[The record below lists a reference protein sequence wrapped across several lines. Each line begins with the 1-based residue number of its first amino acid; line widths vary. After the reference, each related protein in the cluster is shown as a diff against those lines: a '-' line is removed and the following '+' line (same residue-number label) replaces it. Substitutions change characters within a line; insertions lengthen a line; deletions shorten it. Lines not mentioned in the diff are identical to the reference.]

1 MKVTATSHAQ
11 TGSYQSLKKAHLEHD
26 EEKYNSNKDI
36 RYDKKHLNTHHVH
49 VKDFDA
55 FYEEKYEGP
64 IKEFNLKQTR
74 KDRKIDDYDSYLEK
88 KKNNKNRN
96 QKRPHDPNR
105 LFLMNFSNK
114 DDNDRIKY
122 GLMNQLN
129 LSEDEYL
136 ELMAGA
142 MDLSVEKF
150 NKKFDGCMTVTEHF
164 THVNETSPHAH
175 CNLYAHGKDKFGK
188 PYTDINDSLK
198 ELYAG
203 TKERDGKTVSKN
215 VKDYWKDFRGEVDTM
230 IIDSVKEKANEK
242 LIEKG
247 IKKHL
252 PLELYRKDS
261 DYVGMSGEV
270 YKEVHREADKQLEEK
285 GLSLQQREQAL
296 KDREQSLDECEGG
309 LNGRQEELNKTLE
322 RLENRAKEFEEREKT
337 IDSKINDFDDKVENF
352 NAHVRRIY
360 QDVDTQVENSKENS
374 RVGAYIQKYDPDLYL
389 DTLISANKEH
399 ADDLKR
405 IERMKVQK
413 TVKKP
418 VKGQNEPQKDKE
430 GFDMEK

>member
-96 QKRPHDPNR
+96 KERPHDPNR
-105 LFLMNFSNK
+105 LFLLNFSNK
-114 DDNDRIKY
+114 DDNDKIKNA
-122 GLMNQLN
+122 LMKQLN

-136 ELMAGA
+136 ALMASG
-142 MDLSVEKF
+142 MDLAVEKF
-150 NKKFDGCMTVTEHF
+150 NKKFGHCLTVTEHF
-164 THVNETSPHAH
+164 THVNEASPHAH

-203 TKERDGKTVSKN
+203 TKERDGKTVRKN
-215 VKDYWKDFRGEVDTM
+215 LKDYWKDFREEVDTL

-242 LIEKG
+242 LREKG
-247 IKKHL
+247 VKKVL
-252 PLELYRKDS
+252 ELELYRKDS

-270 YKEVHREADKQLEEK
+270 YKEVHRKADKQLEEK
-285 GLSLQQREQAL
+285 RLRLQEREQAL
-296 KDREQSLDECEGG
+296 KDREQSLDERESVLKDRETV
-309 LNGRQEELNKTLE
+309 LNAKEEELDGISQKHIE
-322 RLENRAKEFEEREKT
+322 RDRMLFKREVEFDEKLKFLQEQQQKMKERDKAIVQVMDDHDKFIEENNSKVSDDAHVGRSIREQARSKPSFSKFYNENLKLAKEGYK
-337 IDSKINDFDDKVENF
+337 K
-352 NAHVRRIY
+352 
-360 QDVDTQVENSKENS
+360 
-374 RVGAYIQKYDPDLYL
+374 KY
-389 DTLISANKEH
+389 SF
-399 ADDLKR
+399 
-405 IERMKVQK
+405 
-413 TVKKP
+413 
-418 VKGQNEPQKDKE
+418 KDKE
-430 GFDMEK
+430 GFDIDL

>member
-1 MKVTATSHAQ
+1 MDVTATSHAQ

-64 IKEFNLKQTR
+64 IKEYNAKQTR

-114 DDNDRIKY
+114 DDNDRIKN
-122 GLMNQLN
+122 GLMGKLN

-136 ELMAGA
+136 ALMASG
-142 MDLSVEKF
+142 MDLAVEKF

-164 THVNETSPHAH
+164 THVNEASPHAH

-215 VKDYWKDFRGEVDTM
+215 LKDYWKDFREEVDTM

-242 LIEKG
+242 LREKG
-247 IKKHL
+247 IKKN
-252 PLELYRKDS
+252 LELDLYRKDS

-270 YKEVHREADKQLEEK
+270 YKEVHREADKQLEKK
-285 GLSLQQREQAL
+285 GQSLQEREQEL
-296 KDREQSLDECEGG
+296 KDREQSLDERESA
-309 LNGRQEELNKTLE
+309 LNDRETVLNAKEEELHGISQKHTE
-322 RLENRAKEFEEREKT
+322 RDRMLFKREVEFDEKVEVLQEQHEKMKERDKVVLQVMDEHDAFVN
-337 IDSKINDFDDKVENF
+337 DSKNHASDDALVGRNLREAGKSNLKYMDSY
-352 NAHVRRIY
+352 NRMLK
-360 QDVDTQVENSKENS
+360 TSKED
-374 RVGAYIQKYDPDLYL
+374 Y
-389 DTLISANKEH
+389 
-399 ADDLKR
+399 
-405 IERMKVQK
+405 
-413 TVKKP
+413 KK
-418 VKGQNEPQKDKE
+418 KFTIKDKDDF
-430 GFDMEK
+430 GIDL

>member
-49 VKDFDA
+49 VPDFDA

-64 IKEFNLKQTR
+64 IKEYNLKQTR
-74 KDRKIDDYDSYLEK
+74 KDRKIDDYESYLEK

-105 LFLMNFSNK
+105 LFLLNFSNK
-114 DDNDRIKY
+114 DDNDRIKN
-122 GLMNQLN
+122 GLMKQLN

-136 ELMAGA
+136 ALMASG
-142 MDLSVEKF
+142 MDLAVENF
-150 NKKFDGCMTVTEHF
+150 NKKFGHCLTITEHF
-164 THVNETSPHAH
+164 THVNEASPHAH

-215 VKDYWKDFRGEVDTM
+215 LKDYWKDFREEVDTL

-242 LIEKG
+242 LREKG
-247 IKKHL
+247 VKKVL
-252 PLELYRKDS
+252 ELELYRKDS
-261 DYVGMSGEV
+261 DYVGMAGEV
-270 YKEVHREADKQLEEK
+270 YKEVHRKADKQLEEK
-285 GLSLQQREQAL
+285 GLRLQEREQAL
-296 KDREQSLDECEGG
+296 KDREQSLDDRESA

-322 RLENRAKEFEEREKT
+322 QLDNRIKEFEEREQT
-337 IDSKINDFDDKVENF
+337 IDSKFNDLDDSIETF
-352 NAHVRRIY
+352 NAHIRKIY
-360 QDVDTQVENSKENS
+360 QDIDEQVENSTENS
-374 RVGAYIQKYDPDLYL
+374 KVGAYIQRHDPDLYF

-413 TVKKP
+413 PVKKP
-418 VKGQNEPQKDKE
+418 VRAQNKPQKDKE
-430 GFDMEK
+430 GFSPDF

>member
-49 VKDFDA
+49 VPDFDA

-64 IKEFNLKQTR
+64 IKEYNAKQTR

-122 GLMNQLN
+122 GLMKQLN

-136 ELMAGA
+136 ALMASG
-142 MDLSVEKF
+142 MDLAVEKF

-164 THVNETSPHAH
+164 THVNEASPHAH
-175 CNLYAHGKDKFGK
+175 CNLWAHGKDKFGK

-198 ELYAG
+198 EMYAG

-215 VKDYWKDFRGEVDTM
+215 LKDYWKDFREEVDTL
-230 IIDSVKEKANEK
+230 IIESVKEKANEK
-242 LIEKG
+242 LREKG
-247 IKKHL
+247 IKMNL
-252 PLELYRKDS
+252 ELELYRKDS

-270 YKEVHREADKQLEEK
+270 YKEVHREADKQLEKK

-296 KDREQSLDECEGG
+296 KDREQSLNDRETV
-309 LNGRQEELNKTLE
+309 LNAKEEELDGISQKHIE
-322 RLENRAKEFEEREKT
+322 RDRMLFKREVEFDEKVKLLQKQHEKMKERDKAVNQVMEEHDKFVDENNSKIPDDAHVGRNVREKAK
-337 IDSKINDFDDKVENF
+337 SKLSYLDFYNEMLK
-352 NAHVRRIY
+352 
-360 QDVDTQVENSKENS
+360 TSKED
-374 RVGAYIQKYDPDLYL
+374 YKKKY
-389 DTLISANKEH
+389 S
-399 ADDLKR
+399 
-405 IERMKVQK
+405 V
-413 TVKKP
+413 
-418 VKGQNEPQKDKE
+418 KDKE
-430 GFDMEK
+430 EFNINFE

>member
-11 TGSYQSLKKAHLEHD
+11 TGSYSSLKKAHLEHD

-36 RYDKKHLNTHHVH
+36 RYDKKHLNTHRVH
-49 VKDFDA
+49 VQDFDE

-114 DDNDRIKY
+114 DDNDRIKN
-122 GLMNQLN
+122 GLMGKLN
-129 LSEDEYL
+129 LTEDEYL
-136 ELMAGA
+136 ALMASG
-142 MDLSVEKF
+142 MDLAVEKF
-150 NKKFDGCMTVTEHF
+150 NKKFDGCMTITEHF
-164 THVNETSPHAH
+164 THVNEASPHAH
-175 CNLYAHGKDKFGK
+175 CNLWAHGKDKFGK

-215 VKDYWKDFRGEVDTM
+215 LKDYWKDFREEVDTM

-242 LIEKG
+242 LREKG
-247 IKKHL
+247 IKKIL
-252 PLELYRKDS
+252 ELELYRKDS

-270 YKEVHREADKQLEEK
+270 YKEVHREADRHLKEK
-285 GLSLQQREQAL
+285 GLSLQQKEQGL
-296 KDREQSLDECEGG
+296 KDKEQSLDDRESV
-309 LNGRQEELNKTLE
+309 LNERQEELNKSIE
-322 RLENRAKEFEEREKT
+322 RLENSAKEFENREKT
-337 IDSKINDFDDKVENF
+337 MDSKINDFSERVDGF
-352 NAHVRRIY
+352 NAHIRKIY
-360 QDVDTQVENSKENS
+360 QDIDMQAENSKENS
-374 RVGAYIQKYDPDLYL
+374 KVGAYIQKYDPDLYL

-399 ADDLKR
+399 TDDLKR
-405 IERMKVQK
+405 IEEMKVQK
-413 TVKKP
+413 PLKKP
-418 VKGQNEPQKDKE
+418 VRGRNKPQK
-430 GFDMEK
+430 GFDIEL